1 MYYLRSLARQFLKRT
16 VLDNRWIPVTP
27 TPKQAVFLTLPVA
40 EALYGGS
47 AGGGKSVALLA
58 AALQFVDVPG
68 YRAMLL
74 RRSYSDLNLPEA
86 LIPMSHAW
94 LEGTDASW
102 NGRLN
107 EWTFASGA
115 TLTFGYLDTDADK
128 YRYQGSALQ
137 FIGFDEL
144 TQFQEAQYRYLFSR
158 LRRTTDNSAPLRM
171 RAATN
176 PGGVGHEWVR
186 RRFLDST
193 DPQRRFVP
201 AKLEDNPYLD
211 GDAYDRALR
220 QLDPVTR
227 RQLRHGDW
235 LAAADGLFPR
245 GWFRYYRKRTDRYE
259 LGDRKIAADQCARF
273 ATVDVAGTEK
283 RSAGHDP
290 DWTVIQVWDLA
301 ATGELLLVDQWR
313 GRVTTPEVEST
324 ILRLIK
330 QYEIPWIG
338 IEVAGLG
345 LAVVQSLRRRGLAVR
360 ALKASGNKVI
370 RSQAAQIRMEAG
382 TVYFPAGAK
391 WADDL
396 ESELALFP
404 GGAHDDQVD
413 ALSYAA
419 LWAQR
424 SAGPVPLSPD

>member
-1 MYYLRSLARQFLKRT
+1 MNLEAKASKYLKQT
-16 VLDNRWIPVTP
+16 VLDNPYIPITP
-27 TPKQAVFLTLPVA
+27 TPKQAVFLTLPIS

-58 AALQFVDVPG
+58 AALQFVDVPN

-86 LIPMSHAW
+86 LIPLSHAW
-94 LEGTDASW
+94 LEGTDAQW

-107 EWTFASGA
+107 EWSFPSGA

-144 TQFQEAQYRYLFSR
+144 TQFQEAQYQYLFSR
-158 LRRTTDNSAPLRM
+158 LRRATDNGAPLRM

-186 RRFLDST
+186 RRFLDAT
-193 DPQRRFVP
+193 DPARCFIP
-201 AKLEDNPYLD
+201 ARLEDNPHLD
-211 GDAYDRALR
+211 GDAYDKALR

-235 LAAADGLFPR
+235 LAHADGLFPSD
-245 GWFRYYRKRTDRYE
+245 WFHYYRKTTDGYE
-259 LGDRKIAADQCARF
+259 LNNRKIEPEDCSRF
-273 ATVDVAGTEK
+273 ATVDVAGTEQ
-283 RSAGHDP
+283 RTATHDP
-290 DWTVIQVWDLA
+290 DFTVIQVWDLA
-301 ATGELLLVDQWR
+301 PTGDLLLVDQWR
-313 GRVTTPEVEST
+313 ARVTTPEVESA
-324 ILRLIK
+324 ILK
-330 QYEIPWIG
+330 FVAEHDIPWIG
-338 IEVAGLG
+338 IESAGLG
-345 LAVVQSLRRRGLAVR
+345 LAVVQSLRRRGLTIR
-360 ALKASGNKVI
+360 ALKASGNKII

-382 TVYFPAGAK
+382 TVYFPSEAK
-391 WADDL
+391 WLADL
-396 ESELALFP
+396 ESELSLFP
-404 GGAHDDQVD
+404 TGPHDDQVD

-419 LWAQR
+419 RWAQR
-424 SAGPVPLSPD
+424 SAGPVPLAD

>member
-1 MYYLRSLARQFLKRT
+1 MTFHALASKFLKQT
-16 VLDNRWIPVTP
+16 VLENAWIPVTP
-27 TPKQAVFLTLPVA
+27 TPKQAVFLTLPVP

-58 AALQFVDVPG
+58 AALQFVDVPN
-68 YRAMLL
+68 YRAILL

-86 LIPMSHAW
+86 LIPLSHAW
-94 LEGTDASW
+94 LEGTGADW

-107 EWTFASGA
+107 EWTFPTGA

-128 YRYQGSALQ
+128 YRYQGSAFQ

-144 TQFQEAQYRYLFSR
+144 TQFQEAQYQYLFSR
-158 LRRTTDNSAPLRM
+158 LRRTTDNAAPLRM

-186 RRFLDST
+186 RRFLDAK
-193 DPQRRFVP
+193 DPTRCFIP
-201 AKLEDNPYLD
+201 ARLEDNPHLD
-211 GDAYDRALR
+211 GDAYDKALR

-235 LAAADGLFPR
+235 LAHADGLFPR
-245 GWFRYYRKRTDRYE
+245 DWFRYYRKAIDGYE
-259 LGDRKIAADQCARF
+259 LDIRKIKTEECSRF
-273 ATVDVAGTEK
+273 ATVDVAGTEQ
-283 RSAGHDP
+283 RAASHDP
-290 DWTVIQVWDLA
+290 DYTVIQVWDLA
-301 ATGELLLVDQWR
+301 TTGELLLVDQWR

-324 ILRLIK
+324 ILKLVG

-338 IEVAGLG
+338 IEAAGLG
-345 LAVVQSLRRRGLAVR
+345 LAVVQSLRRRGLAIR
-360 ALKASGNKVI
+360 ALKASGNKI
-370 RSQAAQIRMEAG
+370 NRSQAAQIRMEAG
-382 TVYFPAGAK
+382 TVYFPSAVK
-391 WADDL
+391 WLGDL
-396 ESELALFP
+396 ESELSLFP
-404 GGAHDDQVD
+404 TGPHDDQVD

-424 SAGPVPLSPD
+424 SAGPVPLSSA